1 MSVDPEHAVD
11 SDLEHAVDSTLSRAV
26 SAFGVPLLITVIGAL
41 GGIVLTDMRSALEN
55 QGREL
60 QNLKG
65 DLREMKSTLNNGLVW
80 RLDEIERRINQIE
93 QQQRPAKP

>member
-1 MSVDPEHAVD
+1 MSM
-11 SDLEHAVDSTLSRAV
+11 DLEHAVDSTLSRAV

-55 QGREL
+55 QGHEL